1 VARRYHAAVKAVN
14 QAPRLAIEMQER
26 PKRSRIDLWGAD
38 LGIGLINRT
47 ARWPARA
54 RGHVARVLGD
64 LGWRLVA
71 SRRRV
76 TLANLKAC
84 FPDLDDAGRERLGRR
99 VFHNLTR
106 ATIDHSVLWKGNR
119 QDIER
124 LVRIEGLERL
134 KEPAN
139 LPLIMLAPH
148 FVGLDAGAVRLSIEI
163 QAVSIYARQSNPVW
177 DRWLEH
183 GRSRFMP
190 QRLIARR
197 GWDLRAVVRAMRD
210 DALPFYYL
218 PDIDGGASNSI
229 FTPFMGV
236 ATATLPMVSR
246 LARMIGAKV
255 VMTVTELTPDG
266 YVIHVEAPWE
276 DFPGPSVEEDTARMN
291 REIER
296 WVRRLPDQYLWT
308 HRRFKTRPPGAPSIY

>member
-1 VARRYHAAVKAVN
+1 MWA
-14 QAPRLAIEMQER
+14 
-26 PKRSRIDLWGAD
+26 AD
-38 LGIGLINRT
+38 LGIAMINQT
-47 ARWPARA
+47 VHWPAWR
-54 RGHVARVLGD
+54 RGQLARVLGD

-84 FPDLDDAGRERLGRR
+84 FPDLSDAARQQLGRR

-106 ATIDHSVLWKGNR
+106 ATIDHSVLWKGSR
-119 QDIER
+119 HDIER

-134 KEPAN
+134 KDPAN
-139 LPLIMLAPH
+139 KPLIMLAPH

-177 DRWLEH
+177 DRWLAH

-210 DALPFYYL
+210 DELPFYYL
-218 PDIDGGASNSI
+218 PDIDGGPTNSI
-229 FTPFMGV
+229 FAPFMGLP
-236 ATATLPMVSR
+236 TATLPMVSR
-246 LARMIGAKV
+246 LARMIGARV
-255 VMTVTELTPDG
+255 AMTVTEQTPDG
-266 YVIHVEAPWE
+266 YIVHVEPLWE
-276 DFPGPSVEEDTARMN
+276 DFPGPSVEQDTARMN

-308 HRRFKTRPPGAPSIY
+308 HRRFKTRPPGAPPIY

>member
-1 VARRYHAAVKAVN
+1 METHEPPRRRTV
-14 QAPRLAIEMQER
+14 
-26 PKRSRIDLWGAD
+26 DLWAASFGVA
-38 LGIGLINRT
+38 LVNCT
-47 ARWPARA
+47 ARWPAWGRRRLA
-54 RGHVARVLGD
+54 QLFGD
-64 LGWRLVA
+64 LGWRTVD

-76 TLANLKAC
+76 TLANLRAC
-84 FPDLDDAGRERLGRR
+84 FPGLDDASRRRLGRN
-99 VFHNLTR
+99 VFRNLVR
-106 ATIDHSVLWKGNR
+106 ATIDHSVLWKGSR
-119 QDIER
+119 EDVER

-134 KEPAN
+134 KGPGN
-139 LPLIMLAPH
+139 GPVIMLAPH

-163 QAVSIYARQSNPVW
+163 SAVSIYARQSNPVW
-177 DRWLEH
+177 DRWLAH

-210 DALPFYYL
+210 GLPFYYL

-229 FTPFMGV
+229 FAPFMGV

-246 LARMIGAKV
+246 LARMTGARV
-255 VMTVTELTPDG
+255 MMTVTEQTPDG
-266 YVIHVEAPWE
+266 YVLHVEPPW
-276 DFPGPSVEEDTARMN
+276 DNFPGPSVEGDTERMN